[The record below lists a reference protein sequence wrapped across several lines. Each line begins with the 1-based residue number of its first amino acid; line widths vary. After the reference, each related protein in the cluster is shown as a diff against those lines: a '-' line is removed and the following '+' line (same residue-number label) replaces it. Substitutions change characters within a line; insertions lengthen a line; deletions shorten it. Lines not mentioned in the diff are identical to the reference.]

1 MNRRF
6 KEIVFGLL
14 FFALQLPSPGYP
26 LSYYADSGCTYDGDG
41 TESFCA
47 PGAGQP
53 GAFNNLSSVQT
64 FLTGDQSGNVLAL
77 MGGSVFR
84 ELFAAAISGS
94 SGSPFRITRYGDASL
109 PDPRIDA
116 STVLANASFAL
127 VSGKAKTYQ
136 QTVANGRTYTESKN
150 GVSAYL
156 INRASIDLVEAN
168 PGSWYWSSGVLY
180 IHPSDSTNP
189 TINGY
194 IYEYSARE
202 CALRLNGVNYI
213 DVDQVHFRGG
223 NAIPADYV
231 GTTVAGN
238 VEIRGSTHINLDD
251 IENSFGNFYGVA
263 VGDSSDYISVSN
275 SHFHSTKQAAI
286 RFYINSD
293 HVTASNNTITRA
305 GYDMLAT
312 GEVQGIMCDRCKNPV
327 FNNNSITY
335 CGNANESVSGAI
347 AVIGLPDTNAVVR
360 YNYMAHNPAGGLNYR
375 GTIAGQEAEGD
386 GNTGGLVYGNV
397 SLWNGSYG
405 DYDYWFR
412 NLDGTGIY
420 NNTGAYSGRYGVKTI
435 PASTETVTIQNVK
448 FKNNLIAFPGQNAAR
463 GCLITTS
470 THLSGMDTDYN
481 LYYEANSGATI
492 AVGGT
497 NYWSTG
503 TYKTA
508 VAPKETSSIGAD
520 PKFISTDNVGLLPV
534 SPAINAGALI
544 AGIHDQATAAADIAG
559 TSITTLPDIG
569 ACEYTIQDLYFNANA
584 PAGGTGAPT
593 NPYHL
598 FADYP
603 SWAGYAVRAGTSI
616 YATGTFAAGL
626 DLSSLTEAPTYVGPA
641 KNEEASFSLTTGAL
655 SVPIFGH
662 KGRQQGTPGG
672 RGIFRQLF

>member
-1 MNRRF
+1 MDAMGLNRKRGDWTWRTWMQWMQWRERM
-6 KEIVFGLL
+6 KHMKCMKRRKAAVGTWLVEGVLWIALSLL
-14 FFALQLPSPGYP
+14 ILILACPSWAAT
-26 LSYYADSGCTYDGDG
+26 YYADSDCTFSGDG
-41 TESFCA
+41 TESYCA
-47 PGAGQP
+47 EGAGQP
-53 GAFNNLSSVQT
+53 GAFGNLSDAQV
-64 FLTGDQSGNVLAL
+64 FLTGDQSGKKLAL
-77 MGGSVFR
+77 HGSSVFR
-84 ELFAAAISGS
+84 ELFAPTMSGS
-94 SGSPFRITRYGDASL
+94 SGSPFRITRYGDSAL

-116 STVLANASFAL
+116 SAVLDNAAFTLS
-127 VSGKAKTYQ
+127 SGRTNTYQ
-136 QTVANGRTYTESKN
+136 QTVTNGRTYTETKN

-180 IHPSDSTNP
+180 LHPSDSTNP
-189 TINGY
+189 TTNGY

-213 DVDQVHFRGG
+213 DVDQIHFRGG

-238 VEIRGSTHINLDD
+238 VEIRGSTHINLYD

-263 VGDSSDYISVSN
+263 VGDNSDYIGVTN
-275 SHFHSTKQAAI
+275 SYFHSTKQAAI
-286 RFYINSD
+286 RFYQNTD
-293 HVTASNNTITRA
+293 HVTASNNIITRA
-305 GYDMLAT
+305 GYDLAT
-312 GEVQGIMCDRCKNPV
+312 TGETQGIMCDRCKNPL
-327 FNNNSITY
+327 FDGNNITY

-347 AVIGLPDTNAVVR
+347 AVVGLPDTNAVVR

-463 GCLITTS
+463 VCLITTS

-481 LYYEANSGATI
+481 LYYEANSGPTI

-508 VAPKETSSIGAD
+508 VAPKEASSIGAD
-520 PKFISTDNVGLLPV
+520 PKFTSTTNFRLLRG
-534 SPAINAGALI
+534 SPAINAGVNVCTAE
-544 AGIHDQATAAADIAG
+544 GVPFATCTGDGTGTWTDIKG
-559 TSITTLPDIG
+559 SVVPHNGKISIG
-569 ACEYTIQDLYFNANA
+569 AYQFTSFDTEQGESAA
-584 PAGGTGAPT
+584 RK
-593 NPYHL
+593 
-598 FADYP
+598 
-603 SWAGYAVRAGTSI
+603 SWRRV
-616 YATGTFAAGL
+616 
-626 DLSSLTEAPTYVGPA
+626 
-641 KNEEASFSLTTGAL
+641 
-655 SVPIFGH
+655 
-662 KGRQQGTPGG
+662 
-672 RGIFRQLF
+672 FRKF